1 MREKRIHALKD
12 IPGLTAVIA
21 AAAIIPVSATAAE
34 QNDSTSKQ
42 LQEVVVEGRN
52 TYTTRHGVTYVTNR
66 NQRNGAANA
75 YDLLGRLGMTE
86 IQVDPRTNEVTTN
99 SGQPVDYFVNGQP
112 AKPGEVEGLWPA
124 EIRKVEYLEAP
135 SDPRFMGKQYV
146 INYIVDVIIST
157 AATRAYPPC
166 SIPGSPSADT
176 TTTRTSTPRWCTGR

>member
-1 MREKRIHALKD
+1 MRERSIRPLKRVSRLS
-12 IPGLTAVIA
+12 TVIA
-21 AAAIIPVSATAAE
+21 AATAIIPVSATAAE

-99 SGQPVDYFVNGQP
+99 S
-112 AKPGEVEGLWPA
+112 
-124 EIRKVEYLEAP
+124 
-135 SDPRFMGKQYV
+135 
-146 INYIVDVIIST
+146 ST
-157 AATRAYPPC
+157 ASPPSPGRSKAC
-166 SIPGSPSADT
+166 GRPRYARWSISRPPPTPGSWES
-176 TTTRTSTPRWCTGR
+176 SMS